1 MIFKNI
7 FAKKYGKKLAFFTRN
22 NANFC
27 KKLIMTLV
35 FEKKANFF
43 AENCRNSQKIMII
56 TLSPGWGQCYAR
68 RLTGDFELFGARMW
82 HFSRYEGF
90 FCKLMLHFYQSL
102 PFFWKNI
109 LKFDTFTH
117 AQTLFVIS
125 A

>member
-43 AENCRNSQKIMII
+43 AKNCRNSQKIMII

-90 FCKLMLHFYQSL
+90 FL
-102 PFFWKNI
+102 
-109 LKFDTFTH
+109 
-117 AQTLFVIS
+117 QTNVAFLSIIAIFLEKYFKI
-125 A
+125 